1 MACAAP
7 QAATVWEGD
16 INAPG
21 CKFAVI
27 VGQFNSLVT
36 DRLESGAL
44 AALRKSSVDDA
55 DIDVVHVPGSFEIP
69 VVAKA
74 MAKTGT
80 YDAVICIGAVVRGA
94 TTHYEEVCGAATT
107 GCGHAAVSTGTKHA
121 ADILGRLLTDVMAVV
136 LCTFVMVLLCHSSE
150 CGCFQVTSSSVFRG
164 CCSISPFRSFAVQF
178 LCSVKVE
185 YKVLFFAV
193 KVGGSTDTT
202 VASGVPIIFGV
213 ITTETMEQALDRAGG
228 KVGNKGFEA
237 AMTAIEMASVMSKL
251 RETGKAA
258 PCSHW

>member
-1 MACAAP
+1 MCIR
-7 QAATVWEGD
+7 D
-16 INAPG
+16 R
-21 CKFAVI
+21 
-27 VGQFNSLVT
+27 FNSLVT

-44 AALRKSSVDDA
+44 AALRKASVDDGNV
-55 DIDVVHVPGSFEIP
+55 DVVHVPGSFEIP

-107 GCGHAAVSTGTKHA
+107 GCGHAAVSTGALRT
-121 ADILGRLLTDVMAVV
+121 ADGVHFALTYTRMS
-136 LCTFVMVLLCHSSE
+136 FVTMKWV
-150 CGCFQVTSSSVFRG
+150 FQPYW
-164 CCSISPFRSFAVQF
+164 C
-178 LCSVKVE
+178 
-185 YKVLFFAV
+185 
-193 KVGGSTDTT
+193 
-202 VASGVPIIFGV
+202 ASGVPVIFGV

-251 RETGKAA
+251 REKGKAA
-258 PCSHW
+258 PVSAF